1 MICGEGMI
9 YYVDSKAG
17 NGGDGS
23 RKRPFFKIQQAAD
36 IAAPG
41 DEVIVLPGI
50 YREEVSPANSGRP
63 DARIT
68 YRSLEK
74 HGAVITGAEPLSEWK
89 KEGNVWRAEVPNRL
103 FTDRNP
109 YKERVSG
116 DWLSAGTLAHL
127 GEVFLNGR
135 STYEAHSKEEVES
148 PVISDVSWDPAQ
160 SLYVWFTEQD
170 EKRDMTVFYVN
181 FGKLDPNVE
190 NVEFSV
196 RKSCFCPEKTGVGY
210 ITLSGFSVCKAACQ
224 WAPPTAYQ
232 EGMIAPHWSK
242 GWIIEDCDISEAK
255 CVGVSLGKYLQKE
268 NDNKWQKSK
277 YKNGTQTERECIML
291 ALYEGWTKENI
302 GGHVVRRCDI
312 HDCGQAG
319 IAGHLGGVFSLIE
332 DNHIH
337 RINNKHDI
345 NGAETGGIKLHAAI
359 DVIVRRNRIHDCTR
373 GLWLD
378 WQAQG
383 TRVTQNLFYNNNL
396 PHRYLMNK
404 KAADVGVGEDVF
416 IEVSHGPT
424 LVDHNLL
431 LSSRSMRLATQ
442 GAAIVHNLIA
452 GSFVSIGIGT
462 DNCAETLPNPRY
474 TPYHFPHRTEVAGFM
489 TFLHGDMRFVNN
501 IFVQKDVHPYLLER
515 EKESADNI
523 WDDGNM
529 KVGLKK
535 YNGYPDRAEW
545 EKQFEGYCGMGAKN
559 GDRYY
564 SHLPVSSYGNVYFNG
579 AEPWE
584 KERDSIVDTEHR
596 VTLEIVE
603 KDGGTVLSTD
613 LDSYLPDDLC
623 RLVDT
628 EALGEAFEPEQ
639 RFEDPDGNDIVFDVD
654 YFGERKKTV
663 FPGAFADGRYD
674 GREV

>member
-1 MICGEGMI
+1 MI
-9 YYVDSKAG
+9 YYVDSKAE

-23 RKRPFFKIQQAAD
+23 RERPFYKIQQAAD
-36 IAAPG
+36 IAMPG
-41 DEVIVLPGI
+41 DEVVVLPGI
-50 YREEVSPANSGRP
+50 YREEVSPSNAGRP

-74 HGAVITGAEPLSEWK
+74 HGAVITGAEPLSGWK
-89 KEGNVWRAEVPNRL
+89 KEGNVWRAEVPNEV
-103 FTDRNP
+103 FKDRNP
-109 YKERVSG
+109 YTERVSG
-116 DWLSAGTLAHL
+116 DWLSAGTSAHL

-135 STYEAHSKEEVES
+135 SAYEVHSKEEVEAPAVS
-148 PVISDVSWDPAQ
+148 EVSWDPAQ
-160 SLYVWFTEQD
+160 SLFVWFAEQD
-170 EKRDMTVFYVN
+170 EKRDTTVFYVN
-181 FGKLDPNVE
+181 FGKLDPNAE
-190 NVEFSV
+190 NVEFTV
-196 RKSCFCPEKTGVGY
+196 RKSCFSPEKTGVGY
-210 ITLSGFSVCKAACQ
+210 ITLSGFTVCKAACQ

-277 YKNGTQTERECIML
+277 YKNGTQTERECIMQ

-302 GGHVVRRCDI
+302 GGHAVRRCDI

-337 RINNKHDI
+337 NINNKHDI

-359 DVIVRRNRIHDCTR
+359 DVIIRRNRIHDCTR

-383 TRVTQNLFYNNNL
+383 TRVTQNLFYNNSL
-396 PHRYLMNK
+396 PHPYLMNK
-404 KAADVGVGEDVF
+404 KAADVGIGEDIF

-424 LVDHNLL
+424 LVDRNLL
-431 LSSRSMRLATQ
+431 LSSRAMRLATQ

-462 DNCAETLPNPRY
+462 DNGAETLPNTRY

-515 EKESADNI
+515 EKESANSI

-529 KVGLKK
+529 EVGLGK
-535 YNGYPDRAEW
+535 YAGYPDRAEW
-545 EKQFEGYCGMGAKN
+545 EKQFEGYCGMGAGH

-564 SHLPVSSYGNVYFNG
+564 SHLPVTSFGNIFFNG

-596 VTLEIVE
+596 VALELVE
-603 KDGGTVLSTD
+603 KDGKTVLSTNID
-613 LDSYLPDDLC
+613 GYLPDDLC

-628 EALGEAFEPEQ
+628 GALGEAFEPEQ

-654 YFGERKKTV
+654 YFGAGQNTV